1 MRELVGSVFPRES
14 CVGSAS
20 LSVKLPMLVAPNLLE
35 EMFIRI
41 ELARAEANSIA
52 NILPMG
58 DGLVWPLR
66 LLRERA
72 KMRLWHG
79 QLPPGE
85 AVVMTLDAL
94 VAMRIAQLSIG
105 GSNEICVA

>member
-1 MRELVGSVFPRES
+1 MRERHGCHLSHAGAGMRTMRELVGSVFPRES

-58 DGLVWPLR
+58 DGLVL
-66 LLRERA
+66 A
-72 KMRLWHG
+72 A
-79 QLPPGE
+79 E
-85 AVVMTLDAL
+85 AVAGDGQDEA
-94 VAMRIAQLSIG
+94 VAWPTASRRSRCYD
-105 GSNEICVA
+105 S